1 MYIFILI
8 GGIVLLL
15 IVYIFVTWNS
25 FISLNNGIDEA
36 FSAMDVYLKK
46 RWDLIPNL
54 VETVKGY
61 AKHESETLEKVTAL
75 RNKSYDHLSNE
86 DKLQTNNEVNND
98 IRKIFALAESY
109 PDLKASENFLSLSK
123 SLSEI
128 ESEIAKSRKYYNA
141 VIRIYNNKV
150 EKFPSNLI
158 AKAYGFKTKEMFGI
172 TDNERQNVDVILWEK
187 YDLFF

>member
-8 GGIVLLL
+8 GGIVLIL
-15 IVYIFVTWNS
+15 IIYILVTRNS
-25 FISLNNGIDEA
+25 FVDLRNQIAEA
-36 FSAMDVYLKK
+36 FSAMDVHLKK

-61 AKHESETLEKVTAL
+61 AKHESDTLEKVIAL
-75 RNKSYDHLSNE
+75 RNKTYDNLSDE
-86 DKLQTNNEVNND
+86 EKLKTNQEIND
-98 IRKIFALAESY
+98 NITTLFALAEKY
-109 PDLKASENFLSLSK
+109 PDLKASDNFLSLSK

-128 ESEIAKSRKYYNA
+128 EGEIAKSRKYYNA

-158 AKAYGFKTKEMFGI
+158 AKIFGFKTKDMFSI
-172 TDNERQNVDVILWEK
+172 AEEERQNVDVEL
-187 YDLFF
+187 

>member
-15 IVYIFVTWNS
+15 IIYIFITWNS

-98 IRKIFALAESY
+98 IRELFALAESY
-109 PDLKASENFLSLSK
+109 PDLKVSENFLSLSK

-158 AKAYGFKTKEMFGI
+158 AKVYGFKTKEMFGI
-172 TDNERQNVDVILWEK
+172 TDNERQNVDVELWEK
-187 YDLFF
+187 

>member
-8 GGIVLLL
+8 GGIVLIL
-15 IVYIFVTWNS
+15 IIYVLVTRNS
-25 FISLNNGIDEA
+25 FVDLNNQIAEA
-36 FSAMDVYLKK
+36 FSAMDVHLKK

-61 AKHESETLEKVTAL
+61 AKHESETLEKVIAL
-75 RNKSYDHLSNE
+75 RNKSYDNLSNE
-86 DKLQTNNEVNND
+86 DKLKTNKEIND
-98 IRKIFALAESY
+98 NIQILFAVAEKY
-109 PDLKASENFLSLSK
+109 PDLKASDNFLNLSK

-128 ESEIAKSRKYYNA
+128 EGEIARSRKYYNA

-158 AKAYGFKTKEMFGI
+158 AKMFGFKTKEMFAI
-172 TDNERQNVDVILWEK
+172 NDEERKNVDVEL
-187 YDLFF
+187 

>member
-15 IVYIFVTWNS
+15 IIYVFVTWNS
-25 FISLNNGIDEA
+25 FVSLNNEMDEA

-54 VETVKGY
+54 VEVVKGY
-61 AKHESETLEKVTAL
+61 AKHESETLEKVITL
-75 RNKSYDHLSNE
+75 RNKTYDHLSNE
-86 DKLQTNNEVNND
+86 DKLQTNNEVNDD
-98 IRKIFALAESY
+98 IRKIFALVESY
-109 PDLKASENFLSLSK
+109 PDLKANENYLSLSK

-158 AKAYGFKTKEMFGI
+158 AKIYGFKTKEMFGI
-172 TDNERQNVDVILWEK
+172 TENERKNVDVEL
-187 YDLFF
+187 